1 MRPLDRKQKVLRF
14 IALAALGLLLAPFVA
29 VQVQERI
36 FRHRAERLLADM
48 RSLMLRKATM
58 AEIEAVFKRWNPH
71 GDPCFGELGYFY
83 GHPRS
88 GQGCNLAAD
97 SWSPSFDKNPEGAE
111 NYWSGLWRLLF
122 VIGGGRDAH
131 IRAYA
136 IVEGGD
142 VKSLWFR
149 VDVDLSLAHI
159 DGYRLPAT
167 LSGSVVTIPR
177 FSVSDVWLGLT
188 LHPNYLMVQ
197 SPPVGERSRN
207 AEVNAE
213 FGPHANPADIARLT
227 SFDLSC
233 LTRLMTCRKPEDIM
247 PEAAAQFAKEE
258 PQLAQVRK
266 DHVCGPDIVG
276 LMARD
281 ADYAGVVEMTGSG
294 TEHTGDRDDVPVP
307 TVRLIQDFKPA
318 TRVFVGAVREPPLL
332 PVQKSLIP
340 RVAPTLPI
348 MSRGPLRSQ
357 DRVRTCGR

>member
-177 FSVSDVWLGLT
+177 FSVSDVLARFD
-188 LHPNYLMVQ
+188 
-197 SPPVGERSRN
+197 PPSELPHGPKSSRGRALPQRGGERG
-207 AEVNAE
+207 VW
-213 FGPHANPADIARLT
+213 PP
-227 SFDLSC
+227 C
-233 LTRLMTCRKPEDIM
+233 QP
-247 PEAAAQFAKEE
+247 
-258 PQLAQVRK
+258 
-266 DHVCGPDIVG
+266 CGYCSVDK
-276 LMARD
+276 L
-281 ADYAGVVEMTGSG
+281 
-294 TEHTGDRDDVPVP
+294 
-307 TVRLIQDFKPA
+307 
-318 TRVFVGAVREPPLL
+318 
-332 PVQKSLIP
+332 
-340 RVAPTLPI
+340 
-348 MSRGPLRSQ
+348 
-357 DRVRTCGR
+357 